1 MPREALAAVLLQLPR
16 LSERLHLAPGEALE
30 VVADDAQLVHL
41 EHRLAGGVQQ
51 ALTPPMAP
59 ERLLALVDGMG
70 LALDLDRHLTPSRS
84 LFRPQPPPAQS
95 AGPAQSQGPAPTA
108 GHHGRRPPESH

>member
-16 LSERLHLAPGEALE
+16 LSERLHFAPGEALE
-30 VVADDAQLVHL
+30 LVADDSQLVHL
-41 EHRLAGGVQQ
+41 EHRRVGGVPQ

-70 LALDLDRHLTPSRS
+70 LALDLDRHLAPSRS
-84 LFRPQPPPAQS
+84 LFRPQPAQS
-95 AGPAQSQGPAPTA
+95 PAPAPSA
-108 GHHGRRPPESH
+108 GHPGRRPPEPH

>member
-1 MPREALAAVLLQLPR
+1 
-16 LSERLHLAPGEALE
+16 
-30 VVADDAQLVHL
+30 
-41 EHRLAGGVQQ
+41 VQQ

-70 LALDLDRHLTPSRS
+70 LALDLDRHLAPSRS

-95 AGPAQSQGPAPTA
+95 PAPGPPA
-108 GHHGRRPPESH
+108 GHPGRRPQEPR